1 MEPPLD
7 AKVIRPGG
15 WKAYLGGSL
24 ALFGSSAIPSCFFAA
39 RKLISE
45 TLGKNRTQVLRA
57 AWGTGREFVSF
68 WLRKRFFSQQ

>member
-24 ALFGSSAIPSCFFAA
+24 ALFGSSAIPSCFFRCKEIDFGNAWQKIEH
-39 RKLISE
+39 RYYE
-45 TLGKNRTQVLRA
+45 RLGGQDGNLLVF
-57 AWGTGREFVSF
+57 G
-68 WLRKRFFSQQ
+68 